1 MVRCVIV
8 FVLLPTPTI
17 PLSWQCEPILR
28 ELRKNA
34 EIALK
39 NALLINLEQQKQSL
53 LLPPHDTL
61 TEIFFHF

>member
-34 EIALK
+34 EIAPK
-39 NALLINLEQQKQSL
+39 T
-53 LLPPHDTL
+53 PY
-61 TEIFFHF
+61 